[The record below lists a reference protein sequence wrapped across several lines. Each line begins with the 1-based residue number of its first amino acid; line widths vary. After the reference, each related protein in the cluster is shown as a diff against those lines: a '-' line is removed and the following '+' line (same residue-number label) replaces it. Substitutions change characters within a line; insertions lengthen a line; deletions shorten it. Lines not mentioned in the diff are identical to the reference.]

1 MDGTA
6 ETLGLLQQYPEI
18 IYGLSVCLLTWII
31 LQYLLHKPTK
41 IQKFITL
48 FSSGVCLGIVYY
60 FIVQEIRWPM
70 MILGFLASIG
80 FYELI
85 IKLIMKKFNLSY
97 GDK

>member
-1 MDGTA
+1 MNDA
-6 ETLGLLQQYPEI
+6 IETLGLLQQYPEI

-31 LQYLLHKPTK
+31 LQYLISKPTK

-60 FIVQEIRWPM
+60 FVVQEIRWPM
-70 MILGFLASIG
+70 MILAFLASIG

-85 IKLIMKKFNLSY
+85 IKTIAKKFNLNY
-97 GDK
+97 DNN

>member
-1 MDGTA
+1 MNDAT

-31 LQYLLHKPTK
+31 LQYFMSKPTK

-48 FSSGVCLGIVYY
+48 FSSGICLGVIYY
-60 FIVQEIRWPM
+60 FIMQEIKWPM
-70 MILGFLASIG
+70 MILAFLASVG

-85 IKLIMKKFNLSY
+85 IKVITRKFNMSY
-97 GDK
+97 NDK